1 MFSKQTSTA
10 ALAFTSLYFLYGL
23 FYIPFTRFLVSLAVG
38 GIVFG
43 YTESYEY
50 AAIGVFAMNFLFPIF
65 ATEGFQ
71 TKEGFQSTN
80 PVQISQ
86 TIQQIQRGTYG
97 KADVKGVGSKLSEG
111 FADADTSGD
120 LETKKTD
127 KDTEKAE
134 VEEKETKPE
143 PKEDKPKDDKPK
155 DDKPAEKV
163 SEKFQDNGSLFKL
176 GQIPVDTKGG
186 NHIDAGTTVVNALSA
201 LQPDQIKQMTSD
213 TKQLIETQKSLM
225 GMLQT
230 FQPMMSEGKQM
241 MDTFQQMFTPTTT
254 K

>member
-10 ALAFTSLYFLYGL
+10 ALALTTLYFLYGL
-23 FYIPFTRFLVSLAVG
+23 FYIPFTQFLVSLAIG
-38 GIVFG
+38 GIIFG
-43 YTESYEY
+43 YTECYEY
-50 AAIGVFAMNFLFPIF
+50 AAIGVFVMNFLFPIF
-65 ATEGFQ
+65 HPEGFQ

-111 FADADTSGD
+111 FADASSGGTI
-120 LETKKTD
+120 EEIKEKD
-127 KDTEKAE
+127 KDSTKAE
-134 VEEKETKPE
+134 VDEEKK
-143 PKEDKPKDDKPK
+143 PKEEKKEEPKDDKPK
-155 DDKPAEKV
+155 DDKPV
-163 SEKFQDNGSLFKL
+163 EKFQDNGSLFKL
-176 GQIPVDTKGG
+176 GQIPVDTKAG

-201 LQPDQIKQMTSD
+201 LQPDQIKQMTAD
-213 TKQLIETQKSLM
+213 TKQLIDTQKSLM
-225 GMLQT
+225 SMLQT
-230 FQPMMSEGKQM
+230 FQPMMTEGKQM

>member
-1 MFSKQTSTA
+1 MFNKQTSIA
-10 ALAFTSLYFLYGL
+10 ALALTTLYFIYGL
-23 FYIPFTRFLVSLAVG
+23 FYTPFTQFLVSLAVG

-50 AAIGVFAMNFLFPIF
+50 AAIGVFVMNFLFPILSPESQ
-65 ATEGFQ
+65 TNEGFQ
-71 TKEGFQSTN
+71 ATN
-80 PVQISQ
+80 PKQISQ

-111 FADADTSGD
+111 FANADTDGK
-120 LETKKTD
+120 LEAKPAD
-127 KDTEKAE
+127 KDSKNAE
-134 VEEKETKPE
+134 VDEKKEEKEEKKE
-143 PKEDKPKDDKPK
+143 EDKKDDKPTET
-155 DDKPAEKV
+155 KPV
-163 SEKFQDNGSLFKL
+163 EKFQDNGSLFKL
-176 GQIPVDTKGG
+176 GQIPVDNKGG

-225 GMLQT
+225 SMLQT
-230 FQPMMSEGKQM
+230 FQPMMNEGKQM
-241 MDTFQQMFTPTTT
+241 MDTFQQMFTPTS